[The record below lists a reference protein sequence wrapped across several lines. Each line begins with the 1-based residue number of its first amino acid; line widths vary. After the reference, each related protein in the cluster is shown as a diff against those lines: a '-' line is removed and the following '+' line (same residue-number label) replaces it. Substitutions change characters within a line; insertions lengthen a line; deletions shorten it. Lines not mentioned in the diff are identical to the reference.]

1 MTTTTQ
7 EFAMN
12 VLLKRRDEL
21 VAAVADAEALVES
34 RRQDVEHIEAAIR
47 LIAEPKPEI
56 IAKIRRRGDL
66 SRLLRKILKDAPKPL
81 SAQVIAERYLVLLG
95 APPPTREQFLIL
107 MQAVRRSL
115 IKLKGRG
122 VVTPTRGPGNRY
134 VWQLSES
141 LPPPHTT

>member
-7 EFAMN
+7 EFALN
-12 VLLKRRDEL
+12 ILLKRRDEL
-21 VAAVADAEALVES
+21 VAAVADAEAVAEA

-115 IKLKGRG
+115 AKLKDRG

-134 VWQLSES
+134 VWQLSEA
-141 LPPPHTT
+141 LPPSHMT